1 MNEVP
6 LKKKILIVDDAPENI
21 SILVAILKSD
31 YKVVPAINGEKALKL
46 ANADNPP
53 DLILL
58 DIMMPGMDG
67 YQVCETLKADDT
79 TKGIPVIFLS
89 GKDSD
94 DEMKK
99 GIELGAVDYITK
111 PIEPSIVLAKV
122 EKHLQ

>member
-21 SILVAILKSD
+21 SILVAILKSN

-46 ANADNPP
+46 ATADNPP
-53 DLILL
+53 DLILM
-58 DIMMPGMDG
+58 DIMMPGMNG

-79 TKGIPVIFLS
+79 TKCIPVIFLS

-94 DEMKK
+94 TEMKK

-111 PIEPSIVLAKV
+111 PIEPSIVMAKV
-122 EKHLQ
+122 GKHLQ